1 MKFDFAVFCA
11 SLRTRHASL
20 ALGTLLGMSAI
31 QAQAL
36 ERAPMLSLEVAQK
49 MAEAVRTKAVE
60 KGWKMNVSIVDSGAN
75 TLLFERMDGAPLGS
89 GQHAQ
94 MKAELSARF
103 GQSTRWAGELA
114 WGKDNKGG
122 TLPGVAELPG
132 FVTFPGGL
140 PIKVG
145 ELTIGAVGV
154 SGSLPENDEI
164 CAQAGLDAVKA
175 LLK

>member
-1 MKFDFAVFCA
+1 MKIA
-11 SLRTRHASL
+11 SVAPRGLVRIGCVSL
-20 ALGTLLGMSAI
+20 VLAAAFGMRG
-31 QAQAL
+31 AQAL
-36 ERAPMLSLEVAQK
+36 ERVPVLSLEVAEK
-49 MAEAVRTKAVE
+49 VAAAVKAKAVE
-60 KGWKMNVSIVDSGAN
+60 KGWKMNVSVVDSGAN
-75 TLLFERMDGAPLGS
+75 TVLFERMDGAPLGS

-122 TLPGVAELPG
+122 PLPGVADLPG

-145 ELTIGAVGV
+145 EYTVGAVGV

-164 CAQAGLDAVKA
+164 CAQAGLDAVKD
-175 LLK
+175 LLR

>member
-1 MKFDFAVFCA
+1 MKIHMDTFYKSPRA
-11 SLRTRHASL
+11 RGTSL
-20 ALGTLLGMSAI
+20 ALGALLCIGAGH
-31 QAQAL
+31 AQAL
-36 ERAPMLSLEVAQK
+36 ERAPLLSLDVAQK
-49 MAEAVRTKAVE
+49 MAEAVKAKAVE

-75 TLLFERMDGAPLGS
+75 PLLFERMDGAALGS

-122 TLPGVAELPG
+122 ALPGVASLPG

-145 ELTIGAVGV
+145 DLTIGAVGV

>member
-1 MKFDFAVFCA
+1 MKIHFD
-11 SLRTRHASL
+11 
-20 ALGTLLGMSAI
+20 TLLQSQRARGAVL
-31 QAQAL
+31 AAGALLCLGAGLVHAL
-36 ERAPMLSLEVAQK
+36 ERAPVLSLDVAQK
-49 MAEAVRTKAVE
+49 MAEAVKAKAAE

-75 TLLFERMDGAPLGS
+75 PLLFERMDGAPLGS

-103 GQSTRWAGELA
+103 GQPTRWAGELA

-122 TLPGVAELPG
+122 ALPGVADLPG

-145 ELTIGAVGV
+145 DLTIGAVGV